1 MMAELSHTDDFNVF
15 DRRNTIDTDI
25 DVFLEDLMRVFRL
38 PEGDRRK
45 AYIGSGPRSIEF
57 SELKAMNG
65 WNEVAD
71 QRPPSKMYT
80 VGNWIMFPGDGEII
94 RRFNLDGSTADRCY
108 PSYVY
113 PEPWY
118 GSPVRAKVIVLG
130 NEARYDDFVSRIQNL
145 VLQQIPMVYIESFE
159 VNVREWHELGGGKF
173 YDPCYRG
180 INDFRSPKYFFEELA
195 EMDLYNSL
203 TYRFWL
209 TEFRKLAEVM
219 NVESTREFFENVAV
233 INANPY
239 PSVGVKPLGV
249 GILPSHYFLRQL
261 VRFIINNAPSVLFI
275 LPSESLRFVW
285 RKILADVYTDL
296 IAFGRMMVLD
306 KGKSIH
312 LSRNATKTQIQ
323 ELRSILAK

>member
-1 MMAELSHTDDFNVF
+1 MVFTVTDALAEGRELMDGLYRTSRTYFDSGSDEFKNHPIKEKLLDIGYATWFGHNIKKDVNHIIRRYPHVSNRDIRRAIWMMMAELSHTDDFNVF

-145 VLQQIPMVYIESFE
+145 VLQQVPMAYIESFE
-159 VNVREWHELGGGKF
+159 VNVREWHELGVASSMITATEGSMILDLLNIF
-173 YDPCYRG
+173 S
-180 INDFRSPKYFFEELA
+180 RS
-195 EMDLYNSL
+195 SRRW
-203 TYRFWL
+203 TY
-209 TEFRKLAEVM
+209 
-219 NVESTREFFENVAV
+219 
-233 INANPY
+233 
-239 PSVGVKPLGV
+239 
-249 GILPSHYFLRQL
+249 
-261 VRFIINNAPSVLFI
+261 IIHP
-275 LPSESLRFVW
+275 P
-285 RKILADVYTDL
+285 TG
-296 IAFGRMMVLD
+296 FG
-306 KGKSIH
+306 
-312 LSRNATKTQIQ
+312 
-323 ELRSILAK
+323 LRSSGSWRR